1 MWRPI
6 GSLLLGF
13 GGLRQKLG
21 IKALGL
27 GHELGVVNFC
37 LSLELT
43 VEDFCLGFEL
53 GVVAGGHPKVCDA
66 LQQHHEEEKADKS
79 MNAKFHWVLS

>member
-1 MWRPI
+1 M
-6 GSLLLGF
+6 
-13 GGLRQKLG
+13 RQKLG

-27 GHELGVVNFC
+27 GHELDVVNFC

-43 VEDFCLGFEL
+43 VEDFRLGFEL
-53 GVVAGGHPKVCDA
+53 GVVVGGHPKVCDA